1 MSRKRPAGQI
11 QSSQMLE
18 IACKLSP
25 GSTFTDGSIE
35 ALRRCQS
42 NFLDQLSHQLI
53 TLDKF
58 TYTPADVQ
66 KALEN
71 MGMTDIAQEACYRQ
85 QKDSRGKPPPP
96 PPTLN
101 TCLGNTDQQDP
112 TSSTHGS
119 IITTT
124 NIFTTLETTGS
135 KTATRTNTTTKRG
148 RKKKVMPKWS
158 QELEDEQER
167 LLAQTKRDMD
177 EKHGDAEGENLG

>member
-85 QKDSRGKPPPP
+85 QKDSRGIP
-96 PPTLN
+96 PPTTTPN

-119 IITTT
+119 VVTTT
-124 NIFTTLETTGS
+124 NICTTLETTGS
-135 KTATRTNTTTKRG
+135 KTATRTTTTTKRG